1 MKKNLHLKIFAFLV
15 LLILLSGCEFL
26 SNLRSKILNQAN
38 TTAESVTKKVGEIGD
53 QLEKTKDSVD
63 KKVQDVKN
71 AVKEVGEAVDA
82 VKKVTDGEDAGSS
95 TGTTSNR

>member
-1 MKKNLHLKIFAFLV
+1 MKRKIPLRILAIV
-15 LLILLSGCEFL
+15 ALLTLLSGCEFL
-26 SNLRSKILNQAN
+26 SNMRAKILNQAN

-95 TGTTSNR
+95 TGSVL